1 VPWSGRVFETNG
13 EVRAPSLALAF
24 WLAVACY
31 RVPKSWPK
39 ASLIYR
45 PRIPS
50 PHNHCQDPFLSSA
63 LVGPQIQG
71 IQSNNISACVK
82 HWIFNNQECNRQS
95 FSANVAERVGRE
107 LYTPGFFAA
116 VDAGVGSVMCAL

>member
-1 VPWSGRVFETNG
+1 MVWAG
-13 EVRAPSLALAF
+13 VRDERRGASAFLGSRILACCRLLPCAKILAESLTD
-24 WLAVACY
+24 
-31 RVPKSWPK
+31 
-39 ASLIYR
+39 
-45 PRIPS
+45 IPS
-50 PHNHCQDPFLSSA
+50 RHNHCQDPFLSSA

-82 HWIFNNQECNRQS
+82 HWIFNNHECNRQS